1 MEHFKEILG
10 ILLTNKMGKSQPIF
24 FRLADVKDQHARVK
38 KKNECFFCWLDP
50 LYKSTTAFSKGSI
63 YIYIPARKSTGMI

>member
-10 ILLTNKMGKSQPIF
+10 ILLTNKMGKSQPIL

-38 KKNECFFCWLDP
+38 KK
-50 LYKSTTAFSKGSI
+50 
-63 YIYIPARKSTGMI
+63 